1 ARLGT
6 RGNRDRLLF
15 RRRSRSNSRSH
26 PGKQP
31 RRDVTNDPSE
41 KLSGRG
47 YGNIY
52 TPHAGSMI
60 IQVQRESGLAN
71 RTIILTQRQVRLLR
85 RGAYAVGTIFAIVL
99 LSWFFLATQAA
110 RVPGLTRRVETLQHD
125 VIRLDTLQAALT
137 ALESRFQ
144 QVQHMLGASTPQT
157 GEAASTPAAPAA
169 DTASNSVPSQWPLAV
184 AGTIIDPRYG
194 HRSAGRHGGS
204 CLGRGFGR
212 RGQCRFFGHLCRSDR
227 TSRRLRDHLR
237 RRSRCTGDPEESRG
251 GGRRDRCV
259 RQPNQWPSRAPSL
272 RSASQRLERR
282 SHVAHETRTIEW
294 RSSIRTRAQR
304 MKREA
309 PRPAVALLCP
319 SSPQARAS
327 TATSRPRASFA
338 SRDAS
343 KVRFTPGARC

>member
-1 ARLGT
+1 MT
-6 RGNRDRLLF
+6 
-15 RRRSRSNSRSH
+15 
-26 PGKQP
+26 KE
-31 RRDVTNDPSE
+31 PSE

-144 QVQHMLGASTPQT
+144 QVQHMLGASTPQS

-169 DTASNSVPSQWPLAV
+169 DTAINSVPSRWPLAV
-184 AGTIIDPRYG
+184 AGTIVARDDTT
-194 HRSAGRHGGS
+194 SSTGGM
-204 CLGRGFGR
+204 
-212 RGQCRFFGHLCRSDR
+212 D
-227 TSRRLRDHLR
+227 
-237 RRSRCTGDPEESRG
+237 
-251 GGRRDRCV
+251 
-259 RQPNQWPSRAPSL
+259 
-272 RSASQRLERR
+272 
-282 SHVAHETRTIEW
+282 I
-294 RSSIRTRAQR
+294 
-304 MKREA
+304 EA
-309 PRPAVALLCP
+309 PAGTEV
-319 SSPQARAS
+319 RAS
-327 TATSRPRASFA
+327 GAGSVVEVSVDSSGTSVVRIAHRDGYETTYADVRDVRVTQK
-338 SRDAS
+338 SRVAA
-343 KVRFTPGARC
+343 GAVLGVLGSQTSGLPAHLHFEVHHNGSSVDPMSLMKQGPSNGDLQ